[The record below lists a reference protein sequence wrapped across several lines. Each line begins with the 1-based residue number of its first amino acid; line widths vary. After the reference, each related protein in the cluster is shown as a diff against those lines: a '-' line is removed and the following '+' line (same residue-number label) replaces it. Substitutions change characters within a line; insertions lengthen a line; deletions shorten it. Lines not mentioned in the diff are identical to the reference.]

1 MKKILFTS
9 LMALVF
15 FSCKENKEVII
26 EKEIIVD
33 KVNVDSLSKVFV
45 DSWNASDSAA
55 IMASMASNCIVMND
69 SVIHNGAEAIAAG
82 WVSGGVKVLSNIAV
96 SSMQKG
102 SSALVAYDAGTYSLD
117 LTIPN
122 GPKLKERGNY
132 SLAWERQDDQS
143 WKLTMV
149 HIEDITRMPDVGQ

>member
-1 MKKILFTS
+1 MKKPIIILLAAVCLS
-9 LMALVF
+9 
-15 FSCKENKEVII
+15 SCKENKEVII

-45 DSWNASDSAA
+45 ESWNASDSAA
-55 IMASMASNCIVMND
+55 IMATMSANCIVMND

-96 SSMQKG
+96 SSLIKG

-122 GPKLKERGNY
+122 GPKLKEKGNY
-132 SLAWERQDDQS
+132 SLAWERQDDKS

-149 HIEDITRMPDVGQ
+149 HIEDITRMPDFGQ

>member
-1 MKKILFTS
+1 MKKILI
-9 LMALVF
+9 LIMLPMAF
-15 FSCKENKEVII
+15 ISCKENKEVII

-45 DSWNASDSAA
+45 DSWNAGDSAA
-55 IMASMASNCIVMND
+55 IMATMASNCIVMND
-69 SVIHNGAEAIAAG
+69 SVIHNGADAIAAG

-122 GPKLKERGNY
+122 GPKLKEKGNY
-132 SLAWERQDDQS
+132 SLAWERQEDKS

-149 HIEDITRMPDVGQ
+149 HIEDITRMPNVE